1 MEESKIE
8 SSEII
13 VEGETGRKWQKG
25 QDFITFDPYYGVEEY
40 RSFLTAAKNNGVE
53 YEEFI
58 RIRPPYTRYIMIDP
72 KEMPKF
78 VNYDKATSSDQRWLI
93 SCVKPVQP
101 NEAYYLRRREG
112 QDISYFNYILPKPLQ
127 KMHEEDYVC
136 IFKAW
141 DMTELNDWTR
151 KLGKGTK
158 VYKWGHTDLKGY
170 NIYVCF
176 NPYIKGIIPNS
187 RILLE
192 YDNTGELTKKKVPK
206 RPGEIEYE
214 LNHFILVQ
222 EKLINKTWLLEYYE
236 DGKKVPLKKHTFM

>member
-1 MEESKIE
+1 MKEDIL
-8 SSEII
+8 SEAAP
-13 VEGETGRKWQKG
+13 RKWQKG
-25 QDFITFDPYYGVEEY
+25 QKFITFDPYYGVEEY
-40 RSFLTAAKNNGVE
+40 RSFLFAAKNNGIE

-58 RIRPPYTRYIMIDP
+58 RLKAPFNRYIMIDP

-78 VNYDKATSSDQRWLI
+78 VNYDVATSADKNWLI
-93 SCVKPVQP
+93 SVVKPVQP

-112 QDISYFNYILPKPLQ
+112 QDISYFNYILPEPLK

-136 IFKAW
+136 VFKAW

-158 VYKWGHTDLKGY
+158 VYKWGHADLKGF

-192 YDNTGELTKKKVPK
+192 YDNNGINSKKKVPRK
-206 RPGEIEYE
+206 PGYIEYE
-214 LNHFILVQ
+214 LNHFVLVQ
-222 EKLINKTWLLEYYE
+222 EKLINKTWNLEYHE
-236 DGKKVPLKKHTFM
+236 NGQKVPLKKTTFM